1 MAHLLLSCCAVQWK
15 LGETKVVKETGDIST
30 DFILEDNDATRA
42 VWSNSFT
49 LTLTVLLKPTS
60 LSLQL
65 RVLNRNEDGRPFD
78 FTALLHTYLHVEAI
92 ERTSVRGLQYTTY
105 VDQLDGNKLKEQR
118 SESVIFSGEVR
129 QGEDQRQAAQL
140 CAILWAWATLA
151 CPSDSIVVVSLLFLP
166 LRLTRSTWT

>member
-1 MAHLLLSCCAVQWK
+1 M
-15 LGETKVVKETGDIST
+15 KETGDIST
-30 DFILEDNDATRA
+30 DFILEDNEATRA

-92 ERTSVRGLQYTTY
+92 ERTSVRGLQYTKY

-129 QGEDQRQAAQL
+129 QGEDGLRSAQP
-140 CAILWAWATLA
+140 CASHPLMAWATLA
-151 CPSDSIVVVSLLFLP
+151 RPSDPSLVVPLLFLP

>member
-1 MAHLLLSCCAVQWK
+1 M
-15 LGETKVVKETGDIST
+15 VKETGDIST
-30 DFILEDNDATRA
+30 DFTLEDSEATRA
-42 VWSNSFT
+42 AWSNSFT

-92 ERTSVRGLQYTTY
+92 ERTSVRGLQYTKY

-129 QGEDQRQAAQL
+129 HRQGEDGMLSAEL
-140 CAILWAWATLA
+140 CANHPLMAWALLA
-151 CPSDSIVVVSLLFLP
+151 CTSDSFVVASLLFLA
-166 LRLTRSTWT
+166 LRWTQSTWT